1 MVEDRETAQD
11 RAKAIQEAL
20 DRYANGRSFG
30 LEEDEPELEE
40 RLCKNALGRPIVRW
54 GFYSERNEASRELET
69 GKRAG
74 SPVTGPGV
82 KQARKRRK
90 MSISKTMINLDLPLN
105 TSSDIDTDDF
115 STTDNASTA

>member
-1 MVEDRETAQD
+1 VVEDRETAQD

-54 GFYSERNEASRELET
+54 GFYRERNEASRELET

-74 SPVTGPGV
+74 SPVAGPGV